1 MRFRNCLTD
10 LLLVCFCAP
19 NLFDCL
25 CFLPHSGDV
34 RMDYCCWWMLSVR
47 GMCISTAWNKI
58 DGCTTAD
65 VPNFPAYRCNVRCF
79 RDSCTLFL
87 LSGKSPSCHS
97 PELGW
102 DNKPSICYSSQEY
115 CIRDCSPACIVQ
127 PCSECFESSRAI
139 CFTKGS
145 NTPVEMHNQNAFL
158 RLPRLS

>member
-19 NLFDCL
+19 NLFHC

-58 DGCTTAD
+58 DGSTMVD
-65 VPNFPAYRCNVRCF
+65 VPKFPANHCSVRCVPGIPAVYF
-79 RDSCTLFL
+79 CSAGSL
-87 LSGKSPSCHS
+87 S

-102 DNKPSICYSSQEY
+102 DNEPSVCYSSQEY
-115 CIRDCSPACIVQ
+115 CIRDCSPACKAQ
-127 PCSECFESSRAI
+127 PCSGCLRTAAI
-139 CFTKGS
+139 CFTKS
-145 NTPVEMHNQNAFL
+145 SKAPVEMHNQNVSL
-158 RLPRLS
+158 RLPCLS